1 MRIYPLLLD
10 DRIVS
15 TQKKFCCCIVEG
27 CKALNWKVLQFTLQ
41 MAEVRK
47 TTTATKTK
55 TSCVCSESQTLALH
69 MSVKDSSKSCRIK
82 SIECSSLYTNMPAA
96 PKGEQ
101 MPEPDL
107 LVLAS
112 FQHLFL
118 SLHPK
123 HNHEETEFKNSKT
136 SAVT

>member
-1 MRIYPLLLD
+1 MRIYPLLLN

-15 TQKKFCCCIVEG
+15 TQKKFCCCLVEG

-47 TTTATKTK
+47 RTKATKTK
-55 TSCVCSESQTLALH
+55 TFCVCSESQTLALH
-69 MSVKDSSKSCRIK
+69 MFVKDSSKSCRIK
-82 SIECSSLYTNMPAA
+82 SIECSSLYANMPAA
-96 PKGEQ
+96 AKGEQ

-123 HNHEETEFKNSKT
+123 HRTELKNSKT